1 MKRLAIAPLVLLLVG
16 TGSTYAQYPPG
27 YVPGTVGPGGYYGPS
42 PLSRPGLSPYLN
54 LARPDTPAAINYGL
68 GTIPEQ
74 QRRYDSAL
82 YRSQIAQLQLQPLVP
97 PVTAPEEAL
106 AAPPGSGHATAFQ
119 YYGGYYAQVP
129 RLPNRAAPSPPPQ
142 AARPMGKPME

>member
-16 TGSTYAQYPPG
+16 TGSAFAQYAPLNPN
-27 YVPGTVGPGGYYGPS
+27 TGGYFGPS
-42 PLSRPGLSPYLN
+42 PLNRPALSPYLN
-54 LARPDTPAAINYGL
+54 LARPDTPAGINYYL

-74 QRRYDSAL
+74 QRRFNEAYL
-82 YRSQIAQLQLQPLVP
+82 RNQVYQLQGQPLIP
-97 PVTAPEEAL
+97 PVTAPEEPL

-119 YYGGYYAQVP
+119 YYSGYYAQVP
-129 RLPNRAAPSPPPQ
+129 RLANRAAPVPPPQ